1 MGCSFSA
8 LLASTTSYTPTLEL
22 PVVGMIAVCP
32 RARTTSPK
40 EVKYIRRFFA
50 LPNLLIDLFRW
61 FDRRGRE
68 DSTSVRRVVGS
79 SNESDLKRQQYGWN
93 RQYRTAVLKRVTLG
107 LLPKQDGEGRVS
119 GGYPDESVWKGV
131 DTPIFLIAGESDS
144 VTPPSELD
152 NIVRYITGRSINDH
166 HKPEEP
172 GDPLQ
177 ASTNGLVPT
186 TIQSD
191 SDGSVQRNVV
201 QAITLPAPA
210 AHALLYAHSSYRLVS
225 ALVESFLTMHVS
237 SHLDFSYQLQTL
249 TTSGK
254 WDVKNLAKWK
264 AVLPV
269 SAPIH
274 ITSTTGENGLFR
286 ALKTMREQD
295 EDHSPSVFLEN
306 WASKIYAVID
316 ISKDAP
322 IYDTKSLDKK
332 GVEYHK
338 FPTVSK
344 IPPTPVE
351 VQDFCSLV
359 DQLLIERDAKIAAGS
374 ELGEKRAIAV
384 HCHYGYNRTGFFICA
399 YLISKQG
406 FTVQQAIDEFG
417 KAKPPGIRHAHFLD
431 QLWLRYANATSQ
443 KRPDRDR
450 DRGKFK
456 KEKKSKKLDGFAG
469 KLLMPGQDGLDSA
482 TQTDNDLM

>member
-8 LLASTTSYTPTLEL
+8 LLASTTSYTPVLKP
-22 PVVGMIAVCP
+22 PVIGMIAVCP
-32 RARTTSPK
+32 RARTTSPT

-50 LPNLLIDLFRW
+50 LPDLLIDTIRW
-61 FDRRGRE
+61 FDRRGGE
-68 DSTSVRRVVGS
+68 DSASVRRVVGP
-79 SNESDLKRQQYGWN
+79 SNEADLKREQYGWN
-93 RQYRTAVLKRVTLG
+93 RQYRTSVLKRVTLG
-107 LLPKQDGEGRVS
+107 LLPKHDSDGKVN
-119 GGYPDESVWKGV
+119 GGYPDASVWKGI

-144 VTPPSELD
+144 VTPPREVD
-152 NIVRYITGRSINDH
+152 NIVQYMTGKSIIDH
-166 HKPEEP
+166 PKPEEP
-172 GDPLQ
+172 EDSLQ
-177 ASTNGLVPT
+177 ASANGLVPV
-186 TIQSD
+186 TIWPD
-191 SDGSVQRNVV
+191 SSGSKPQTII
-201 QAITLPAPA
+201 QAITLPIPA
-210 AHALLYAHSSYRLVS
+210 AHALLYAHSTYRLVS
-225 ALVESFLTMHVS
+225 ALVESFLTTHVS

-254 WDVKNLAKWK
+254 WDVKNLVKWQ

-274 ITSTTGENGLFR
+274 TTPATGENGLFR

-295 EDHSPSVFLEN
+295 EEHSSSIFLKK
-306 WASKIYAVID
+306 WAAKIYAVID

-322 IYDTKSLDKK
+322 IYDTKSLEKG

-359 DQLLIERDAKIAAGS
+359 NKLLTERDIKIAAGT
-374 ELGEKRAIAV
+374 EPEEKRAIAV

-399 YLISKQG
+399 YLITQQG
-406 FTVQQAIDEFG
+406 YTVQQAIDEFT
-417 KAKPPGIRHAHFLD
+417 KAKPPGIRHEHFLD
-431 QLWLRYANATSQ
+431 QLWLRYATATSQ
-443 KRPDRDR
+443 KRLVKERA
-450 DRGKFK
+450 K
-456 KEKKSKKLDGFAG
+456 KEKRRKPNEVAG
-469 KLLMPGQDGLDSA
+469 NLSVPGQDGLDSA